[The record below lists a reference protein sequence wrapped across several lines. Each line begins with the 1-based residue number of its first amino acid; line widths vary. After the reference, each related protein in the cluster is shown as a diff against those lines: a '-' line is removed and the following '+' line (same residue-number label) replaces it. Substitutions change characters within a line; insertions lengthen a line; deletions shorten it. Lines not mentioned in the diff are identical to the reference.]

1 MGADSHIPIIPFI
14 GSLLCGVLIVDFRPL
29 PPMRIGLLIRA
40 FLVAC
45 AVTSIPF
52 ASGILIASYSTSEFW
67 RRLAGPLL
75 MVLVPGTILSTLT
88 GVGDVLPRTLHY
100 RSLIVIF
107 VSSIVFY
114 TAVTYLILRSR
125 ERRMLK
131 AGNSL

>member
-1 MGADSHIPIIPFI
+1 
-14 GSLLCGVLIVDFRPL
+14 
-29 PPMRIGLLIRA
+29 
-40 FLVAC
+40 
-45 AVTSIPF
+45 
-52 ASGILIASYSTSEFW
+52 
-67 RRLAGPLL
+67 
-75 MVLVPGTILSTLT
+75 MVLAPGTILSTLT
-88 GVGDVLPRTLHY
+88 GVVDVLPRTLQY

>member
-1 MGADSHIPIIPFI
+1 MTPRLSGVCS
-14 GSLLCGVLIVDFRPL
+14 GEVLIVTFRLLPL
-29 PPMRIGLLIRA
+29 MRTGLLVRA
-40 FLVAC
+40 ILVAC

-75 MVLVPGTILSTLT
+75 MVLAPGTIISTLP
-88 GVGDVLPRTLHY
+88 GVSDVLPRTLHY
-100 RSLIVIF
+100 RSLIVIS

-125 ERRMLK
+125 ERHMLK
-131 AGNSL
+131 AGNSF